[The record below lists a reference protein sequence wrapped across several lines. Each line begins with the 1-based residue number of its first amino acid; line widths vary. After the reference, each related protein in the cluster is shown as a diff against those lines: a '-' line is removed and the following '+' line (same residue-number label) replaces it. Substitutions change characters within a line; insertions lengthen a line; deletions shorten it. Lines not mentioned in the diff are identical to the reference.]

1 MGKRAGP
8 ESPSSP
14 SPSEIGTS
22 AGVSSAAAVSS
33 GSQLMAD
40 ISALLRQE
48 LSCTNKAIANVQSS
62 VDTQSAKL
70 LEVEGRVDALTAKS
84 EEEMAALRAEFDA
97 KIAECAKQKACD
109 ERMEVEL
116 ARLEL
121 DFQANLQQIEERM
134 LAETRRLESKLGAH

>member
-48 LSCTNKAIANVQSS
+48 LSCTNKDIANVQSS

-84 EEEMAALRAEFDA
+84 EEEMAALRVEFDA
-97 KIAECAKQKACD
+97 KIAECAKQKAFTAKS
-109 ERMEVEL
+109 EEEMAALRVEFD
-116 ARLEL
+116 A
-121 DFQANLQQIEERM
+121 
-134 LAETRRLESKLGAH
+134 